1 VTLKKFMAALG
12 ASLPIVILIIAGVV
26 GLAVVAYF
34 VLVSIALSS
43 WGSNK

>member
-1 VTLKKFMAALG
+1 MTVKKLLAMFAA
-12 ASLPIVILIIAGVV
+12 ALPIVLVAIAGMV

-34 VLVSIALSS
+34 ILSSVLLSS